1 MSDQKPPK
9 KKKVVVTT
17 KKQPKTTNKST
28 ATSKGSKKATKSSA
42 ARRQREKQNSKNAYR
57 SELIISDQQLYLMLG
72 GLGMII
78 LGLILMSG
86 GSMPDPTVWDEDII
100 YSPRR
105 LTLAP
110 ILILAGMGLEIYAIF
125 KGKSE

>member
-17 KKQPKTTNKST
+17 KKKVKSSTQTRT
-28 ATSKGSKKATKSSA
+28 AATKGRRTSKGTAPRK
-42 ARRQREKQNSKNAYR
+42 QRERKTAKNAYR
-57 SELIISDQQLYLMLG
+57 SEMIISNQQMYIMLA
-72 GLGMII
+72 GLGII
-78 LGLILMSG
+78 LLGLLLMSG
-86 GSMPDPTVWDEDII
+86 GAMPDPTVWDEDII

-110 ILILAGMGLEIYAIF
+110 ILILLGMGLEIYAIF
-125 KGKSE
+125 KGSK

>member
-17 KKQPKTTNKST
+17 KKQVKTSD
-28 ATSKGSKKATKSSA
+28 KAKSSA
-42 ARRQREKQNSKNAYR
+42 QKGRKTGKSTTSRRQRELKNAKNAYR
-57 SELIISDQQLYLMLG
+57 SEMIISNQQLYIMLA
-72 GLGMII
+72 GLGII
-78 LGLILMSG
+78 LLGLILMSG
-86 GSMPDPTVWDEDII
+86 GAMPDPTVWDEDII

-110 ILILAGMGLEIYAIF
+110 ILILAGMGVEIYAIF
-125 KGKSE
+125 KGGK

>member
-17 KKQPKTTNKST
+17 KKQVKTSDKAKTPAQKGRKTGKSP
-28 ATSKGSKKATKSSA
+28 AS
-42 ARRQREKQNSKNAYR
+42 RRQRELKNAKNAYR
-57 SELIISDQQLYLMLG
+57 SEMIISNQQLYIMLA
-72 GLGMII
+72 GLGII
-78 LGLILMSG
+78 LLGLILMSG
-86 GSMPDPTVWDEDII
+86 GAMPDPTVWDEDII

-125 KGKSE
+125 KGGK

>member
-17 KKQPKTTNKST
+17 KKPTEKRSKNAKST
-28 ATSKGSKKATKSSA
+28 ATSAKQTGRSTVSRK
-42 ARRQREKQNSKNAYR
+42 QRERKSTQNAYR
-57 SELIISDQQLYLMLG
+57 SEMIISKQQLYLMLA
-72 GLGMII
+72 GLGII
-78 LGLILMSG
+78 LLGLILMSG
-86 GSMPDPTVWDEDII
+86 GSMPDPTVWDEAII

-125 KGKSE
+125 KGK